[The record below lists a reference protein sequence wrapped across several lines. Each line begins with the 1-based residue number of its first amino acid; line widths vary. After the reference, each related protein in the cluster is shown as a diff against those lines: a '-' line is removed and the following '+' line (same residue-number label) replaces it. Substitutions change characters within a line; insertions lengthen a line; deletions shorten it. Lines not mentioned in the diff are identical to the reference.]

1 MYNYA
6 PTAPLYHAKAPAHR
20 VNMCH
25 LRLRHIHHSII
36 NWQGAGSY
44 GCELGWKLLKL
55 LLVGA
60 GAASF
65 PVAVVLWWFGIV

>member
-6 PTAPLYHAKAPAHR
+6 PTAPLHRAKAPAHR
-20 VNMCH
+20 VNMRR
-25 LRLRHIHHSII
+25 LGLRHAYHSII
-36 NWQGAGSY
+36 NWQGAGRY

-65 PVAVVLWWFGIV
+65 PVAVVLWWFGVI

>member
-1 MYNYA
+1 MYNY
-6 PTAPLYHAKAPAHR
+6 APLYHAKASAHH
-20 VNMCH
+20 VNVRR
-25 LRLRHIHHSII
+25 LRLRRSYHSVI
-36 NWQGAGSY
+36 NWQGAGHY

-65 PVAVVLWWFGIV
+65 PVAFILWWFGIV

>member
-6 PTAPLYHAKAPAHR
+6 PTAPLHRAKALTHH
-20 VNMCH
+20 VNIRR
-25 LRLRHIHHSII
+25 LRLRRSYHSAI
-36 NWQGAGSY
+36 NWQGAGHY

-65 PVAVVLWWFGIV
+65 PVAFVLWWFGIV

>member
-6 PTAPLYHAKAPAHR
+6 PTASLYHAKASAHH
-20 VNMCH
+20 VNVRR
-25 LRLRHIHHSII
+25 LRLRRSRHSII
-36 NWQGAGSY
+36 NWQGAGKY

-65 PVAVVLWWFGIV
+65 PAAFVLWWLGIV

>member
-6 PTAPLYHAKAPAHR
+6 PTAPLDHAKAPAHH
-20 VNMCH
+20 VNMRR
-25 LRLRHIHHSII
+25 LRLRHSYHSVI
-36 NWQGAGSY
+36 NWQGAGHY

-55 LLVGA
+55 LLIGA

-65 PVAVVLWWFGIV
+65 PVAFILWWFGIV

>member
-6 PTAPLYHAKAPAHR
+6 PTAPLHRAKVSAHH
-20 VNMCH
+20 VNVRR
-25 LRLRHIHHSII
+25 LRLRRSYHSVI
-36 NWQGAGSY
+36 NWQGAGHY

-65 PVAVVLWWFGIV
+65 PVAFVLWWFGIV

>member
-6 PTAPLYHAKAPAHR
+6 PTTPLYHAKASAHH
-20 VNMCH
+20 VNVRR
-25 LRLRHIHHSII
+25 LRLRRSYHSVI
-36 NWQGAGSY
+36 NWKGAGHY

-65 PVAVVLWWFGIV
+65 PVAFVLWWFGIV